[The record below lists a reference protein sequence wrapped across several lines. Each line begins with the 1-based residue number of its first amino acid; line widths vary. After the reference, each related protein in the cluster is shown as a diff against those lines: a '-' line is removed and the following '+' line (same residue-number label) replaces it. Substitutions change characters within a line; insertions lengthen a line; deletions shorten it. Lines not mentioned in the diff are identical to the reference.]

1 MKLSIT
7 QNQFFDDAGR
17 PLSSGTVSIY
27 YHASDTLATVYYLE
41 GDDYVEAP
49 NPLTCSEDGRI
60 PTVFFDAT
68 VVDVVVKDALGQV
81 MDTFQTGFYV
91 ADAANATIVEGIADL
106 KNADPDL
113 GFVTVVGYD
122 ANVKAPSRTYVWD
135 ENCPTTPDNGVV
147 VESNVAGATGA
158 WVLLW
163 DCRELPVS
171 IYGVAPGHESNISAA
186 IGFQQSVGT
195 FGLRTP
201 SVVLFHGGTYSSNTT
216 FTTMK
221 VLSFDTGVKFTDA
234 KFSAPAIEVT
244 AQQTSYVAD
253 FILSK
258 KQARAE
264 SAWFRTAQAFF
275 KCGAAELY
283 QSPTNY
289 FESTALDTSFTIQNT
304 RISGSPLYLTGS
316 GWYMALDGCDI
327 ADRSLSAS
335 WTLKIKNCTFMDRWF
350 TTEPT
355 DVGDAP
361 THKLQA
367 KTSEGCFIDV
377 DNFNWPDLFYKL
389 AVYNSFTSIDMRGR
403 TLQVVAAGI
412 FSEINN
418 ATILECNVNGN
429 TVIRNCSIAELN
441 ASSGNVSIQ
450 NSTVTNFQ
458 ASSGNFNIYDSRV
471 VFTTCDADELYVYR
485 SGVQLNCDIDTFSTK
500 VVSEDSTWELQEGV
514 NYHTIGVSSLTTANY
529 VYDLTVNFAR
539 CHIDN
544 GTIIANAMSISDCDI
559 SGNCK
564 VRAFPKKSGADFVLS
579 VRFDRNVLSGTSRL
593 TISPSPVNDGNTDV
607 YDVGI
612 SMLHIEG
619 NIFGTTDTY
628 GIKMPFFANDGK
640 HRFMKGSA
648 LTATTSSG
656 TVIASWSQPWTY
668 RNNSGNC
675 PSETI
680 PVISDNNTSTDNV
693 YDSSITYAVGNSA
706 LSRRVFCIPTDAS
719 DSGSDTPDGW
729 VIGFKGKR
737 LAPLNNFTLSSD
749 SLFVERSF
757 PEVALFPDIA
767 MGYNVRPGYE
777 ASDDIFTVRFA
788 CGSSLKT
795 TSFKSW
801 PAPV

>member
-27 YHASDTLATVYYLE
+27 YHASDTLAKVYYLE
-41 GDDYVEAP
+41 GDDYVKAP

-91 ADAANATIVEGIADL
+91 AAAANATIVEGIADL

-147 VESNVAGATGA
+147 VESNVAGANGA

-275 KCGAAELY
+275 KCGAAELH

-304 RISGSPLYLTGS
+304 RISGSPIYLTGS

-350 TTEPT
+350 VTEPT

-389 AVYNSFTSIDMRGR
+389 AVYNSFSAIDMRGR
-403 TLQVVAAGI
+403 NLQVVAAGI

-418 ATILECNVNGN
+418 ATILECNVNSN
-429 TVIRNCSIAELN
+429 TVIRNCAIAELN

-450 NSTVTNFQ
+450 NCNITDLR
-458 ASSGNFNIYDSRV
+458 ASSGDFNIYDSRV
-471 VFTTCDADELYVYR
+471 VFTTCAADGLYVYR
-485 SGVQLNCDIDTFSTK
+485 SGVQLNCDIDTFSTT
-500 VVSEDSTWELQEGV
+500 VVSEDSTWELKEGV
-514 NYHTIGVSSLTTANY
+514 NYHKIGVSSLTTANY

-539 CHIDN
+539 CHINN
-544 GTIIANAMSISDCDI
+544 GTIIANAMTISDCDI

-612 SMLHIEG
+612 AMLHIEG

-628 GIKMPFFANDGK
+628 GLKMPFYANDGR
-640 HRFMKGSA
+640 HRFMKGSSIT
-648 LTATTSSG
+648 LYTG
-656 TVIASWSQPWTY
+656 TGAYAAWSQPWTY

-680 PVISDNNTSTDNV
+680 PIILNNNSSTDYV
-693 YDSSITYAVGNSA
+693 YDSNITYAVGSSA
-706 LSRRVFCIPTDAS
+706 LSRRVFCIPTDES
-719 DSGSDTPDGW
+719 DSGSDSVDGW

-737 LAPLNNFTLSSD
+737 VAPLNNYTLVANISYEDKSY
-749 SLFVERSF
+749 
-757 PEVALFPDIA
+757 PIVALFPDMT
-767 MGYNVRPGYE
+767 MGNNSRTGTE
-777 ASDDIFTVRFA
+777 ATDDMFTVRFA
-788 CGSSLKT
+788 CASSWKT
-795 TSFKSW
+795 LSFRSW